1 MATPEAL
8 FDKLWAQY
16 AKLTPQAQ
24 KIRSLLEERGEHVVN
39 DHVAFRTF
47 DDPRLGIDALAR
59 PFLELGYSP
68 RDEYRFEQKR
78 LFARYY
84 AHEDPELPKVFI
96 SELLLAEFSGKLQE
110 TVRELISQLSEED
123 LQSPDLVTAGR
134 LWNVDTQTY
143 EALYEESEYAG
154 WMAAF
159 GFCANHFTIFVNALK
174 SFDDLPSLAAFI
186 EDAGFRMNRSGGLI
200 KGSPEVL
207 LEQCSTM
214 ATEVPTAFTDGDL
227 TIPSC
232 YYEFAKRFAKPD
244 GQLYQGFVA
253 ASADKIFE
261 STNR

>member
-1 MATPEAL
+1 MDAETL
-8 FDKLWAQY
+8 FTRLWDQY
-16 AKLTPQAQ
+16 ATLTPQARE
-24 KIRSLLEERGEHVVN
+24 IRSLFETRGERVVN

-47 DDPRLGIDALAR
+47 DDPRLGIDRMAV
-59 PFLELGYSP
+59 PFLEAGYEP
-68 RDEYRFEQKR
+68 RDTYRFEEKK

-96 SELLLAEFSGKLQE
+96 SELLLSEFSDELQG
-110 TVRELISQLSEED
+110 TVRHLIDQMPDGLADSS
-123 LQSPDLVTAGR
+123 DLVTAGR
-134 LWNVDTQTY
+134 PWEVDADAY
-143 EALYEESEYAG
+143 EALSVESEYAG

-159 GFCANHFTIFVNALK
+159 GFCANHFTVFANRLK
-174 SFDDLPSLAAFI
+174 TFDRLEDLAAFV
-186 EDAGFRMNRSGGLI
+186 EGQGYAMNASGGVI
-200 KGSPEVL
+200 KGGADVL

-214 ATEVPTAFTDGDL
+214 ASRVPVAFSDGEL

-232 YYEFAKRFAKPD
+232 YYEFARRYERPN